1 MKIKKLIARNF
12 KGYDKLEFEPKHTT
26 YAIVGHNGAGK
37 TTTQQAIRYALTG
50 DLPEEPVKKGCDELE
65 VEVLLESGA
74 DFSRSKSN
82 TKPSKIRLNGKTVTG
97 KALTEYLESTTSV
110 PMEGIK
116 LSSSAELVENLKP
129 EEFGEFIMKFTP
141 EELDFEIVK
150 GYMGAI
156 DPAVEELLK
165 EFLPTGEKFGYERLT
180 EVYTQIFDRRKTWKQ
195 ELVERQARVNAF
207 KGEKP
212 IQTMSEVNKQIEDII
227 KKEGEIDGL
236 KLANKAYQRAVESR
250 QAQEKAIAELEA
262 QIAANTSTRPI
273 TTEITEI
280 KAAKQKLNEDIIS
293 ITSAIRLMQDNMALF
308 QATLDNINKPFCP
321 LSERLCCTTD
331 KTALKEEFEESV
343 KATKEEIDRQS
354 KILASKKAEMATVN
368 DKEAAFNKN
377 AMSYNSKVT
386 LMSQLEKRKKELIT
400 LPEKPKALPDGIEA
414 LEEQKHNLY
423 VIRDRILAWVQHE
436 KDEDEAAIYAKKWKL
451 ADILVS
457 QLRPNGPVA
466 TGIAEYYLDVFQNI
480 CNDTLEKINPE
491 YKVKFVADKGVRIE
505 VETKTGRGY
514 VPFECVSSGERAC
527 VIFALMDL
535 ISRELTQLGIMIIDD
550 LDKLDKEAFDSLIKC
565 IMDPD
570 VQAAYDH
577 IIICAVN
584 HEDTVATLKS
594 YKNIEL
600 IEK

>member
-26 YAIVGHNGAGK
+26 YAIVGRNGAGK

-50 DLPEEPVKKGCDELE
+50 DLPEEPIKRGCDELE
-65 VEVLLESGA
+65 VEVLLSTGA
-74 DFSRSKSN
+74 DFSRSRSN

-141 EELDFEIVK
+141 EELDFEIIK

-165 EFLPTGEKFGYERLT
+165 EFLPTGEKFGYERIT
-180 EVYTQIFDRRKTWKQ
+180 DVYTQVFNRRKTWKQ

-212 IQTMSEVNKQIEDII
+212 IQTMADVNKQIEDII

-262 QIAANTSTRPI
+262 QIAANTATRPI
-273 TTEITEI
+273 TTEIAEI

-331 KTALKEEFEESV
+331 KSALKEEFEESV

-354 KILASKKAEMATVN
+354 KILVSKKAEMATIN

-386 LMSQLEKRKKELIT
+386 LMSQLEKRKKELIV
-400 LPEKPKALPDGIEA
+400 LPEKPKALPDGVEA

-423 VIRDRILAWVQHE
+423 VIRDRILAWIQHE
-436 KDEDEAAIYAKKWKL
+436 KDEDEAAVYAKKWKL
-451 ADILVS
+451 ADILVE

-491 YKVKFVADKGVRIE
+491 YKVKFVADKGVKIE
-505 VETKTGRGY
+505 VETKAGGGY
-514 VPFECVSSGERAC
+514 VPFECISSGERAC

-550 LDKLDKEAFDSLIKC
+550 LDKMDKETFESFIKC

-594 YKNIEL
+594 YSDIEL
-600 IEK
+600 VEK